1 MVAYL
6 QKSKGGEAFHQIID
20 FMNASHIQYAL
31 TENPTIYVSFIK
43 QFWRTTTAGTSA
55 NGKVELT
62 ATIDGQVKTI
72 TEASL
77 RRHLKLE
84 DNGGVTIL
92 PNSEIF
98 EQLALM
104 SAPETSPSRITSS
117 PSLSPQHTSVS
128 TLSTSQPPNTQPTPT
143 TEEAVLMPHESPL
156 HSVHLLRW
164 DEGSLSLNELTNL
177 CTSLSN
183 KVQSL
188 ESELKETKQT
198 YNSTL
203 TQLIR
208 KVKKLEH
215 IVKASKSRRRARVVE
230 SDDEEDLEDPSK
242 QGRSLIEELDI
253 DAGISLVPLHAV
265 DEGRNDD
272 TQIYD
277 LPAEQLGV
285 FSATTILADAAKKE
299 SVETAQTYTKRRRYV
314 STGSGRVS
322 TASRTVSTADVSTAN
337 ELGSTAGVKAKD
349 KGKAIMQ
356 EFKPLKK
363 VKKRVQVQMGMDEE
377 LAKKVFEEEQAK
389 AMAEQE
395 QERINFKAAPELQ
408 KQLDE
413 REEVAAEPTQAQQI
427 D

>member
-1 MVAYL
+1 
-6 QKSKGGEAFHQIID
+6 
-20 FMNASHIQYAL
+20 
-31 TENPTIYVSFIK
+31 
-43 QFWRTTTAGTSA
+43 
-55 NGKVELT
+55 
-62 ATIDGQVKTI
+62 
-72 TEASL
+72 
-77 RRHLKLE
+77 
-84 DNGGVTIL
+84 
-92 PNSEIF
+92 
-98 EQLALM
+98 
-104 SAPETSPSRITSS
+104 
-117 PSLSPQHTSVS
+117 
-128 TLSTSQPPNTQPTPT
+128 
-143 TEEAVLMPHESPL
+143 MPHESPL
-156 HSVHLLRW
+156 HSVHSLGW
-164 DEGSLSLNELTNL
+164 DEGSLSLNELTDM

-188 ESELKETKQT
+188 ETELKETKQT

-230 SDDEEDLEDPSK
+230 SDNEEDLEDPSK
-242 QGRSLIEELDI
+242 HGRSLIEELDI
-253 DAGISLVPLHAV
+253 DAGISLVPLHAI

-285 FSATTILADAAKKE
+285 FSATTALADAAKKIN
-299 SVETAQTYTKRRRYV
+299 
-314 STGSGRVS
+314 
-322 TASRTVSTADVSTAN
+322 RTVSTADVSTAS

-349 KGKAIMQ
+349 KGKEIMQ
-356 EFKPLKK
+356 EFEPPKK

-395 QERINFKAAPELQ
+395 QERINFEAALELQ